1 MVKDR
6 LYRLMDIVDE
16 IKKIDQ
22 QLSKHAELGNE
33 ETNLLSNQYKARK
46 EQLLVYFIN
55 ELNASNIYQASRL
68 GIIKQIMERFYQSS
82 DKDVLFQSK
91 DEDLYQLTRAIS
103 A

>member
-1 MVKDR
+1 MVKDK

-22 QLSKHAELGNE
+22 QLTKHAELGSE
-33 ETNLLSNQYKARK
+33 ETALITDQYKARK

-55 ELNASNIYQASRL
+55 ELNASSIYQATRL
-68 GIIKQIMERFYQSS
+68 GIIKQMMERFYKSS
-82 DKDVLFQSK
+82 ERDVLTLSK
-91 DEDLYQLTRAIS
+91 DEDLHQLTRAIS